1 MITRDLL
8 RDQVE
13 RAIVEQI
20 LDGQLPSLARIN
32 ESTLSAELG
41 VSRTP
46 LREALLHL
54 EQEGFIEAQPGRGFR
69 VAPMSGDEVRQLYPI
84 VAALEGL
91 AVRLSQ
97 PLPDVD
103 AASELNEAILEHQD
117 DPDQCLALDAQF
129 HALIVANCGN
139 PRLLDLLAAQKRVM
153 QRYERAY
160 MSRTARQDYPAR
172 TMASSVEEHREILA
186 ALARRDTDAAAH
198 ALDVNWEK
206 GMRRLLEILG
216 EPAGA

>member
-20 LDGQLPSLARIN
+20 LDGRLPPRARIN
-32 ESTLSAELG
+32 ESTLSVELG

-91 AVRLSQ
+91 GVRLSH
-97 PLPDVD
+97 PLPDVE
-103 AASELNEAILEHQD
+103 AASGLNEEILEHQD
-117 DPDQCLALDAQF
+117 DPDRCLELDARF
-129 HALIVANCGN
+129 HALLVANCAN

-153 QRYERAY
+153 QRYEHAY
-160 MSRTARQDYPAR
+160 MSRTARDDHAPR
-172 TMASSVEEHREILA
+172 TMASSVEEHRVILA
-186 ALARRDTDAAAH
+186 ALDRGDVDAAA
-198 ALDVNWEK
+198 AAIEVNWDK

-216 EPAGA
+216 ASTVA